1 MQFDVLNHV
10 PKHWRKPVLL
20 AEFSLLFLCLPVIL
34 YYVRQDFAP
43 YLILFLVTIVSWCL
57 LLLLS
62 DHRFKRFRLWNLEKL
77 KVHLPFVLKTFA
89 IAALFITLASWYLT
103 PESLFTLPRNQTYMW
118 LALLV
123 LYPLLSAWPQEIIF
137 RTFLFHRY
145 KKVFKAKQLRVVIS
159 ASVFA
164 LAHLMFANWIAV
176 IGSFFAGLAFA
187 FTYMQSRSTLLVAIE
202 HSLWGCWLF
211 TAGLG
216 VNFDSTL
223 LT

>member
-1 MQFDVLNHV
+1 M
-10 PKHWRKPVLL
+10 LL
-20 AEFSLLFLCLPVIL
+20 AEFSLLFLALPVFL
-34 YYVRQDFAP
+34 YFTRQDIAP
-43 YLILFLVTIVSWCL
+43 YLLLFLITILAWCL

-62 DHRFKRFRLWNLEKL
+62 DKRFKRFRFWNLDKL
-77 KVHLPFVLKTFA
+77 KEHLPYVFKTFSV
-89 IAALFITLASWYLT
+89 AAGVIVVASWYFT
-103 PESLFTLPRNQTYMW
+103 PEWLFKLPQDKTLIW

-123 LYPLLSAWPQEIIF
+123 IYPLFSAWPQEIIF

-145 KKVFKAKQLRVVIS
+145 KKVFASKKLRILIS

-176 IGSFFAGLAFA
+176 AGSFVAGLVFA
-187 FTYMQSRSTLLVAIE
+187 LTYVHSRSTLLVAIE
-202 HSLWGCWLF
+202 HSLWGIWLF

-216 VNFDSTL
+216 VHFDSSM